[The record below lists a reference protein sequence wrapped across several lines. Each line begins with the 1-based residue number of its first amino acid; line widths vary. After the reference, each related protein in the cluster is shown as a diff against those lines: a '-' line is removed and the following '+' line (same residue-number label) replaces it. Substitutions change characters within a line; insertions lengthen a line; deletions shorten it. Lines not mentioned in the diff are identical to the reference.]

1 MIKRNL
7 LLILLTALVGIA
19 VFNASSSDEQVNTIS
34 DINNGI
40 EVNSLKQ
47 VPSLSIEEIKT
58 EFVILNLWASWC
70 IPCQNE
76 VDELLKISEQSNI
89 TVIGILVDDSVS
101 NGREF
106 IKDNKITYKNVLEE
120 EESDIVLSQFSWTG
134 IPTTL
139 VLDRNLSILHT
150 LNGCLLY
157 TSPSPRDRT
166 RSRMPSSA

>member
-19 VFNASSSDEQVNTIS
+19 VLNASSSDEQVNTIS

-40 EVNSLKQ
+40 EVDSLKQ
-47 VPSLSIEEIKT
+47 VHSLNIEEIKT

-89 TVIGILVDDSVS
+89 TVIGILVDDSAS
-101 NGREF
+101 NGKEF
-106 IKDNKITYKNVLEE
+106 IKDNKITYKNILEE
-120 EESDIVLSQFSWTG
+120 AESDIVLSQFNWTG

-150 LNGCLLY
+150 LNGEITANEIIEL
-157 TSPSPRDRT
+157 TK
-166 RSRMPSSA
+166 

>member
-7 LLILLTALVGIA
+7 LLIFLTGLIGIA
-19 VFNASSSDEQVNTIS
+19 VLNATNSDEQTNTIS

-47 VPSLSIEEIKT
+47 LNSIKVDQIKT
-58 EFVILNLWASWC
+58 DFIILNLWASWC

-76 VDELLKISEQSNI
+76 VDELLKISKQSNT
-89 TVIGILVDDSVS
+89 TVIGILVDDSPS

-106 IKDNKITYKNVLEE
+106 IKDNKITYKNILEE
-120 EESDIVLSQFSWTG
+120 EESDIVLTQFQWTG

-139 VLDRNLSILHT
+139 VLDSNFLIVHT
-150 LNGCLLY
+150 LNGEITANEIFEL
-157 TSPSPRDRT
+157 TK
-166 RSRMPSSA
+166 

>member
-40 EVNSLKQ
+40 EVDSLKQ

-139 VLDRNLSILHT
+139 VLDKNLSILHT
-150 LNGCLLY
+150 LNGEITANEIIEL
-157 TSPSPRDRT
+157 TK
-166 RSRMPSSA
+166 

>member
-40 EVNSLKQ
+40 EVDSLKQ
-47 VPSLSIEEIKT
+47 VPSLNIEEIKT

-150 LNGCLLY
+150 LNGEITANDIIEL
-157 TSPSPRDRT
+157 TK
-166 RSRMPSSA
+166 

>member
-19 VFNASSSDEQVNTIS
+19 VLNSSSSDEQVNTIS

-40 EVNSLKQ
+40 EVDSLKQ
-47 VPSLSIEEIKT
+47 LHSLSIEEIKT

-89 TVIGILVDDSVS
+89 TVIGILVDDSAS
-101 NGREF
+101 NGKEF
-106 IKDNKITYKNVLEE
+106 IKDNKITYKNILEE
-120 EESDIVLSQFSWTG
+120 AESDIVLSQFNWTG

-150 LNGCLLY
+150 LNGEITANEIIEL
-157 TSPSPRDRT
+157 TK
-166 RSRMPSSA
+166 

>member
-40 EVNSLKQ
+40 EVDSLKQ

-89 TVIGILVDDSVS
+89 TVIGILVDDSAL
-101 NGREF
+101 NGKEF
-106 IKDNKITYKNVLEE
+106 IKDNKITYKNILEAA
-120 EESDIVLSQFSWTG
+120 ESDIVLSQFNWTG

-150 LNGCLLY
+150 LNGEITANEIIEL
-157 TSPSPRDRT
+157 TK
-166 RSRMPSSA
+166 

>member
-40 EVNSLKQ
+40 EVDALKQ

-76 VDELLKISEQSNI
+76 VDELLKISEQTNI
-89 TVIGILVDDSVS
+89 TVIGILVDDSAS

-150 LNGCLLY
+150 LNGEITANEIIEL
-157 TSPSPRDRT
+157 TK
-166 RSRMPSSA
+166 

>member
-7 LLILLTALVGIA
+7 LLIFLTGLIGIA
-19 VFNASSSDEQVNTIS
+19 VLNATNSDEQTNTIS

-47 VPSLSIEEIKT
+47 LNSIKIDQIKT
-58 EFVILNLWASWC
+58 DFIILNLWASWC

-89 TVIGILVDDSVS
+89 TVIGILVDDSTS
-101 NGREF
+101 NGKEF
-106 IKDNKITYKNVLEE
+106 IKDNKITYKNILEE
-120 EESDIVLSQFSWTG
+120 EESDIVLSQFQWTG

-139 VLDRNLSILHT
+139 VLDSNFLIVHT
-150 LNGCLLY
+150 LNGEITANEIFEL
-157 TSPSPRDRT
+157 TK
-166 RSRMPSSA
+166 

>member
-7 LLILLTALVGIA
+7 LLILLTSLVGVA
-19 VFNASSSDEQVNTIS
+19 VLNASSSNEQINTIS

-40 EVNSLKQ
+40 EVDSLKQ

-76 VDELLKISEQSNI
+76 VDELLTISEQSNI
-89 TVIGILVDDSVS
+89 TVIGILVDDSAS

-106 IKDNKITYKNVLEE
+106 IKDNRITYKNILEE
-120 EESDIVLSQFSWTG
+120 EDSDIVLSQFNWIG

-150 LNGCLLY
+150 LNGEITANEIIEL
-157 TSPSPRDRT
+157 TK
-166 RSRMPSSA
+166 

>member
-40 EVNSLKQ
+40 EVDSLKQ
-47 VPSLSIEEIKT
+47 LNSLSIEEIKT

-89 TVIGILVDDSVS
+89 TVIGILVDDSAS
-101 NGREF
+101 NGKEF
-106 IKDNKITYKNVLEE
+106 IKDNKITYKNILEE
-120 EESDIVLSQFSWTG
+120 AESDIVLSQFNWTG

-150 LNGCLLY
+150 LNGEITANEISEL
-157 TSPSPRDRT
+157 TK
-166 RSRMPSSA
+166 

>member
-40 EVNSLKQ
+40 EVDSLKQ
-47 VPSLSIEEIKT
+47 VHSLSIEEIKT
-58 EFVILNLWASWC
+58 EFIILNLWASWC

-89 TVIGILVDDSVS
+89 TVIGILVDDSAS

-106 IKDNKITYKNVLEE
+106 IKDNKVTYKNVLEE
-120 EESDIVLSQFSWTG
+120 EESDIVLSQFNWTG

-150 LNGCLLY
+150 FNGEITANEIIEL
-157 TSPSPRDRT
+157 TK
-166 RSRMPSSA
+166 

>member
-7 LLILLTALVGIA
+7 LLILLTALIGIA

-40 EVNSLKQ
+40 EVDSLKQ
-47 VPSLSIEEIKT
+47 VHSLSIEEIKT
-58 EFVILNLWASWC
+58 EFIILNLWASWC

-89 TVIGILVDDSVS
+89 TVIGILVDDSAS

-150 LNGCLLY
+150 LNGEITANEIIEL
-157 TSPSPRDRT
+157 TK
-166 RSRMPSSA
+166 

>member
-7 LLILLTALVGIA
+7 LLILLTALVAIA

-40 EVNSLKQ
+40 EVDSLKQ

-76 VDELLKISEQSNI
+76 VDELLKISEQTNI
-89 TVIGILVDDSVS
+89 TVIGILVDDSAS

-106 IKDNKITYKNVLEE
+106 IKDNKVTYKNVLEE

-150 LNGCLLY
+150 LNGEITANEIIEL
-157 TSPSPRDRT
+157 TK
-166 RSRMPSSA
+166 

>member
-40 EVNSLKQ
+40 EVDSLKQ

-101 NGREF
+101 NGKEF

-150 LNGCLLY
+150 LNGEITANEIIEL
-157 TSPSPRDRT
+157 TK
-166 RSRMPSSA
+166 

>member
-19 VFNASSSDEQVNTIS
+19 VLNASSSEEQVNTIS

-40 EVNSLKQ
+40 EVDSLKQ
-47 VPSLSIEEIKT
+47 VHSLGIEEIKT
-58 EFVILNLWASWC
+58 EYVILNLWASWC

-89 TVIGILVDDSVS
+89 TVIGILVDDSAS

-120 EESDIVLSQFSWTG
+120 EESDILLSQFSWTG

-150 LNGCLLY
+150 LNGEITANEIIEL
-157 TSPSPRDRT
+157 TK
-166 RSRMPSSA
+166 

>member
-7 LLILLTALVGIA
+7 LLILLTALIGIA

-40 EVNSLKQ
+40 EVDSLKQ
-47 VPSLSIEEIKT
+47 IHSLSIEEIKT

-89 TVIGILVDDSVS
+89 TVIGILVDDSAS

-150 LNGCLLY
+150 LNGEITANEIIEL
-157 TSPSPRDRT
+157 TK
-166 RSRMPSSA
+166 

>member
-7 LLILLTALVGIA
+7 LLILLTGLIGIA
-19 VFNASSSDEQVNTIS
+19 VLNASTADQEINSIS

-40 EVNSLKQ
+40 QVESLKQ
-47 VPSLSIEEIKT
+47 LSSVRDEQISTDYI
-58 EFVILNLWASWC
+58 VLNLWASWC

-89 TVIGILVDDSVS
+89 TVIGILVDDSAS

-106 IKDNKITYKNVLEE
+106 IEDNKITYKNILEE
-120 EESDIVLSQFSWTG
+120 EESDLILSQFSWTG

-139 VLDRNLSILHT
+139 VLDSNLLILHT
-150 LNGCLLY
+150 LNGEITANEIIEL
-157 TSPSPRDRT
+157 TK
-166 RSRMPSSA
+166 

>member
-139 VLDRNLSILHT
+139 VLDKNLSILHT
-150 LNGCLLY
+150 LNGEITANEIIEL
-157 TSPSPRDRT
+157 TK
-166 RSRMPSSA
+166 

>member
-40 EVNSLKQ
+40 EVDALKQ

-89 TVIGILVDDSVS
+89 TVIGILVDDSAS

-120 EESDIVLSQFSWTG
+120 EESDIVLSQFNWTG

-150 LNGCLLY
+150 LNGEITANEIIEL
-157 TSPSPRDRT
+157 TK
-166 RSRMPSSA
+166 

>member
-19 VFNASSSDEQVNTIS
+19 VFNSSSSEEQVNTIS

-40 EVNSLKQ
+40 EVDTLKQ

-150 LNGCLLY
+150 LNGEITANEIIEL
-157 TSPSPRDRT
+157 TK
-166 RSRMPSSA
+166 

>member
-40 EVNSLKQ
+40 EVDSLKQ
-47 VPSLSIEEIKT
+47 VPSLNIEEIKT

-89 TVIGILVDDSVS
+89 TVIGILVDDSAS

-106 IKDNKITYKNVLEE
+106 IKDNKISYKNVLEE

-150 LNGCLLY
+150 LNGEITANEIIEL
-157 TSPSPRDRT
+157 TK
-166 RSRMPSSA
+166 

>member
-40 EVNSLKQ
+40 EVDSLKQ

-89 TVIGILVDDSVS
+89 TVIGILVDDSAS

-150 LNGCLLY
+150 LNGEITANDIIEL
-157 TSPSPRDRT
+157 TK
-166 RSRMPSSA
+166 

>member
-40 EVNSLKQ
+40 EVDSLKQ
-47 VPSLSIEEIKT
+47 IHSLSIEEIKT

-89 TVIGILVDDSVS
+89 TVIGILVDDSAS

-150 LNGCLLY
+150 LNGEITANEIIEL
-157 TSPSPRDRT
+157 TK
-166 RSRMPSSA
+166 

>member
-7 LLILLTALVGIA
+7 LLILLTGLVGIA
-19 VFNASSSDEQVNTIS
+19 VLNSSSSDEQVNTIS

-40 EVNSLKQ
+40 EVDSLKQ
-47 VPSLSIEEIKT
+47 VNSLSIEEINT

-89 TVIGILVDDSVS
+89 TVIGILVDDSAS

-106 IKDNKITYKNVLEE
+106 IKNNKITYKNILEE

-139 VLDRNLSILHT
+139 VLDRNLLILHT
-150 LNGCLLY
+150 LNGEITANEIIEL
-157 TSPSPRDRT
+157 TK
-166 RSRMPSSA
+166 

>member
-40 EVNSLKQ
+40 EVDSLKQ
-47 VPSLSIEEIKT
+47 VPSLSIEQIKT

-89 TVIGILVDDSVS
+89 TVIGILVDDSAS

-139 VLDRNLSILHT
+139 ILDRNLSILHT
-150 LNGCLLY
+150 LNGEITANEIIEL
-157 TSPSPRDRT
+157 TK
-166 RSRMPSSA
+166 

>member
-7 LLILLTALVGIA
+7 LLILLTALVSIA

-89 TVIGILVDDSVS
+89 TVIGILVDDSAS

-139 VLDRNLSILHT
+139 VLDSNLSILHT
-150 LNGCLLY
+150 LNGEITANEIIEL
-157 TSPSPRDRT
+157 TK
-166 RSRMPSSA
+166 

>member
-19 VFNASSSDEQVNTIS
+19 VLNASSSDEQVKTIS

-40 EVNSLKQ
+40 EVDSLKQ

-89 TVIGILVDDSVS
+89 TVIGILVDDSAS

-106 IKDNKITYKNVLEE
+106 IKDNKITYKNILEE
-120 EESDIVLSQFSWTG
+120 DESDIVLSQFNWTG

-150 LNGCLLY
+150 LNGEITANEIIEL
-157 TSPSPRDRT
+157 TK
-166 RSRMPSSA
+166 

>member
-40 EVNSLKQ
+40 EVDSLKQ
-47 VPSLSIEEIKT
+47 IHSLSIEEIKT

-76 VDELLKISEQSNI
+76 VDELLKISEQTNI
-89 TVIGILVDDSVS
+89 TVIGILVDDSAS

-150 LNGCLLY
+150 LNGEITANEIIEL
-157 TSPSPRDRT
+157 TK
-166 RSRMPSSA
+166 

>member
-7 LLILLTALVGIA
+7 LLILLTGLIGIA
-19 VFNASSSDEQVNTIS
+19 VLNASTADQEINSIS

-40 EVNSLKQ
+40 QVESLMK
-47 VPSLSIEEIKT
+47 LSSVRVEQINTDYI
-58 EFVILNLWASWC
+58 VLNLWASWC

-89 TVIGILVDDSVS
+89 TVIGILVDDSAS

-106 IKDNKITYKNVLEE
+106 IEDNKITYKNILEE
-120 EESDIVLSQFSWTG
+120 EESDLILSQFSWTG

-139 VLDRNLSILHT
+139 VLDSNLLILHT
-150 LNGCLLY
+150 LNGEITAFEIIEL
-157 TSPSPRDRT
+157 TK
-166 RSRMPSSA
+166 

>member
-19 VFNASSSDEQVNTIS
+19 VLNASSSDEQVNTIS

-40 EVNSLKQ
+40 EVDSLKQ

-89 TVIGILVDDSVS
+89 TVIGILVDDSAS

-120 EESDIVLSQFSWTG
+120 EESDIVLSQFNWTG

-139 VLDRNLSILHT
+139 VLDKNLSILHT
-150 LNGCLLY
+150 LNGEITANEIIEL
-157 TSPSPRDRT
+157 TK
-166 RSRMPSSA
+166 